1 MKRILLA
8 GMKHETNTFA
18 TGSTGMREYED
29 RTLLLGDEAAAYFAG
44 TKTEYGGMLDAAAED
59 GLELVPVVA
68 ADAQPGPKVAR
79 EVFDFV
85 LSRITER
92 LAAEAF
98 DGILLVLHG
107 AMVLEDAYDG
117 EGELLS
123 AIRQAAPS
131 VPIVATLDM
140 HCNLTEKMLMNA
152 SAFFA
157 YDTYPHIDMYERGY
171 EAGKA
176 MAEILNGKLQPV
188 MRSRRLPLI
197 SSSLPT
203 GSEPMKSL
211 MESVFASERKA
222 GVMYMYYIAE
232 CLNGSELL
240 EKTSVCLLFNPDEE
254 ISSIYSRR
262 LIEETAAKAA
272 CAMIIEPARA
282 NGALVNARKGIAK
295 YEIFFKGIPAHAGV
309 APEKGAS
316 AINEMF
322 CWGIELNKLNN
333 PAMGTTLNIG
343 VVQGGTEPNVVAENA
358 MCKIDV
364 RITDVKEAE
373 RIEAR
378 MRELAANP
386 LDARVTVRIEGGV
399 VRPPLN
405 TTAESLA
412 LCEKVNAIG
421 KDLGID
427 VKWVATGG
435 GSDGNFTSALGVPT
449 IDGLGPIGGNTHAAT
464 EYGEVASIVPRFNL
478 LLETVK
484 AVLQK

>member
-1 MKRILLA
+1 MTLNLDRYLKDLEALVTIESPSRNPEGTRKVADFLA
-8 GMKHETNTFA
+8 EKFERLGWVTEYIDI
-18 TGSTGMREYED
+18 GSAVGPCLSVCNRKADKYD
-29 RTLLLGDEAAAYFAG
+29 VLLLGHMDTVFPLG
-44 TKTEYGGMLDAAAED
+44 TVAERPFTNKDGMMYGPG
-59 GLELVPVVA
+59 VV
-68 ADAQPGPKVAR
+68 
-79 EVFDFV
+79 
-85 LSRITER
+85 
-92 LAAEAF
+92 
-98 DGILLVLHG
+98 
-107 AMVLEDAYDG
+107 
-117 EGELLS
+117 
-123 AIRQAAPS
+123 
-131 VPIVATLDM
+131 DM
-140 HCNLTEKMLMNA
+140 
-152 SAFFA
+152 
-157 YDTYPHIDMYERGY
+157 
-171 EAGKA
+171 
-176 MAEILNGKLQPV
+176 
-188 MRSRRLPLI
+188 
-197 SSSLPT
+197 
-203 GSEPMKSL
+203 
-211 MESVFASERKA
+211 KA

-412 LCEKVNAIG
+412 LCERVNAIG